1 MTSKVAV
8 ASSHDESSVTVRIDD
23 AFVVNDADGKVELRL
38 LGVDVKPLDY
48 EKVRT
53 MLEDLGLPKRETF
66 VYAEDIV
73 EMVMRREFA
82 RLLAD
87 RLTRVS

>member
-1 MTSKVAV
+1 MASKVAV
-8 ASSHDESSVTVRIDD
+8 ASSHDDSSVIVSVDQ

-38 LGVDVKPLDY
+38 LGVDVKPLDFD
-48 EKVRT
+48 KVRG
-53 MLEDLGLPKRETF
+53 LLQELGLPKRETF

-73 EMVMRREFA
+73 ELVMRREFA

-87 RLTRVS
+87 RVTRVG